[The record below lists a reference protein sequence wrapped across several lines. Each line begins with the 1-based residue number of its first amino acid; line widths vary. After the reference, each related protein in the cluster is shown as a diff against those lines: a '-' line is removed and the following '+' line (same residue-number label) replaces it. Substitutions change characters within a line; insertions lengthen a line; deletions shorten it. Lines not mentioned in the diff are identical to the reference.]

1 MLLKICPFCQLE
13 FDEDKIKFHI
23 GVQHLGIHPEAEELD
38 EVENESPIENKTNEI
53 EEAKLEVKSTY
64 DCEICSKS
72 LSSAHGLEGHMQLV
86 HQSKRLPC
94 DFCGKQVIEA
104 RHQNHLIHCEIVHY
118 KKYSGHPFQCD
129 KCKRSFSR
137 KSHLS
142 EHQNIHLK
150 IKDKFDAKSG
160 HDCEICS
167 KSLTNYLELVLHMEK
182 VHQSQRLPCEFCG
195 KQVITAMLQKHL
207 DQCQINYHEKF
218 SGHPFQCQKCKRS
231 FTKKKNLI
239 RHQKLLHLKPRF
251 SCEFC
256 KQIFAKK
263 STKNAHVS
271 MYHSFKGQPLPL
283 RMPNV
288 IMKRISK
295 EVVEK
300 WQKKTFI
307 KPRIRRIATVPDPS
321 NFCSFCQVSFKTKVS
336 FERHQN
342 IINHK

>member
-129 KCKRSFSR
+129 K
-137 KSHLS
+137 
-142 EHQNIHLK
+142 
-150 IKDKFDAKSG
+150 
-160 HDCEICS
+160 EI
-167 KSLTNYLELVLHMEK
+167 
-182 VHQSQRLPCEFCG
+182 
-195 KQVITAMLQKHL
+195 
-207 DQCQINYHEKF
+207 
-218 SGHPFQCQKCKRS
+218 
-231 FTKKKNLI
+231 
-239 RHQKLLHLKPRF
+239 
-251 SCEFC
+251 
-256 KQIFAKK
+256 
-263 STKNAHVS
+263 
-271 MYHSFKGQPLPL
+271 
-283 RMPNV
+283 
-288 IMKRISK
+288 
-295 EVVEK
+295 
-300 WQKKTFI
+300 TFVRTP
-307 KPRIRRIATVPDPS
+307 KYSP
-321 NFCSFCQVSFKTKVS
+321 
-336 FERHQN
+336 
-342 IINHK
+342 